1 MEWDVKTVDVYPTK
15 EDHSNVIYNVHWR
28 VSKTE
33 GENEEYSASSYGTQT
48 LNTDELGSFID
59 FDKVTNEE
67 VQAWVIAAMGEE
79 TVADLAASLAAQ
91 IEDQKNP
98 TSETK
103 TIGE

>member
-15 EDHSNVIYNVHWR
+15 ENHSNVIYNVHWR
-28 VSKTE
+28 VAKTE
-33 GENEEYSASSYGTQT
+33 EDYSASSYGTQT

-59 FDKVTNEE
+59 FDSVTTEE

-79 TVADLAASLAAQ
+79 AVTELEANLAAQ

>member
-28 VSKTE
+28 VAKTE
-33 GENEEYSASSYGTQT
+33 EDYSASSYGTQT

-59 FDKVTNEE
+59 FDSVTTEE
-67 VQAWVIAAMGEE
+67 VQAWVIDAMDEE
-79 TVADLAASLAAQ
+79 AVTALAANLDAQ
-91 IEDQKNP
+91 IESQKNP
-98 TSETK
+98 TTETK

>member
-15 EDHSNVIYNVHWR
+15 EDHSNVIYMVHWR

-33 GENEEYSASSYGTQT
+33 GEDEEYSASSYGTQT

-59 FDKVTNEE
+59 FDKVTTEE

-79 TVADLAASLAAQ
+79 TVADLAANLDAQ
-91 IEDQKNP
+91 IAEQKNP

>member
-33 GENEEYSASSYGTQT
+33 EDYSASSYGTQT

-59 FDKVTNEE
+59 FDSVTTEE

-79 TVADLAASLAAQ
+79 AVGDLEASLAAQ

>member
-33 GENEEYSASSYGTQT
+33 EDYSASSYGTES

-59 FDKVTNEE
+59 FDSVTTEE

-79 TVADLAASLAAQ
+79 KINKLEANLDTQ

>member
-15 EDHSNVIYNVHWR
+15 ADHSNVIYNVHWR

-33 GENEEYSASSYGTQT
+33 EDYSASSYGTES

-59 FDKVTNEE
+59 FDSVTTEE

-79 TVADLAASLAAQ
+79 KINKLEANLAAQ

>member
-33 GENEEYSASSYGTQT
+33 GEDEEYSASSYGTQT

-59 FDKVTNEE
+59 FDSVTTEE

-79 TVADLAASLAAQ
+79 AVAELEASLAAQ

>member
-33 GENEEYSASSYGTQT
+33 GEDEEYSASSYGTQT

-59 FDKVTNEE
+59 FDSVTTEE
-67 VQAWVIAAMGEE
+67 VQAWVVSAMGEE
-79 TVADLAASLAAQ
+79 AVADLEASLAAQ

>member
-28 VSKTE
+28 VAKTE
-33 GENEEYSASSYGTQT
+33 EDYSASSYGTQT

-59 FDKVTNEE
+59 FDSVTTEE
-67 VQAWVIAAMGEE
+67 VQAWVVSAMGEE
-79 TVADLAASLAAQ
+79 AVTALAANLDAQ
-91 IEDQKNP
+91 IESQKNP

>member
-33 GENEEYSASSYGTQT
+33 EDYSASSYGTES

-59 FDKVTNEE
+59 FDSVTTEE

-79 TVADLAASLAAQ
+79 KVNELEANLDAQ

-103 TIGE
+103 TIGG

>member
-33 GENEEYSASSYGTQT
+33 GEDYSASSYGTES

-59 FDKVTNEE
+59 FDKVTTEE
-67 VQAWVIAAMGEE
+67 VQAWVIDAMGEE
-79 TVADLAASLAAQ
+79 AVAELEANLDAQ
-91 IEDQKNP
+91 IEDQKKP
-98 TSETK
+98 TTETK